1 MGVRGDGGD
10 TISPSTPREV
20 LLALERCEINFFVFA
35 PLFLVSAG
43 HPTSRGVNI
52 EFRRRSEH
60 STTDPQGELGRVRK
74 ETSVVVVQ
82 YGQS

>member
-1 MGVRGDGGD
+1 MGVRGDGGN

-20 LLALERCEINFFVFA
+20 LLAPERREIDFFVFA

-43 HPTSRGVNI
+43 HPASRGMNI
-52 EFRRRSEH
+52 EFLRGSRY

-82 YGQS
+82 